1 MKNQPLLLTLA
12 VLVVSI
18 AVFVAVYR
26 GDHASEYLAKLDTPA
41 WMDMS
46 NTTAELRSVIKRMGS
61 NVDIQNFQS
70 SFNGMFYSSF
80 KYAHDP
86 SRVSLNLA
94 AKGVSAKYPVVIIPG
109 FVTSGLELW
118 HGLSCFKG
126 ARDSSR
132 WCTSLP
138 RDKQSTCHHPLVA
151 HLRVIHGQRS

>member
-1 MKNQPLLLTLA
+1 MKRQPLLTTLA

-18 AVFVAVYR
+18 AVFVAIYR

-46 NTTAELRSVIKRMGS
+46 NTTAELRSVLKRMGS
-61 NVDIQNFQS
+61 NVDIQNLQS
-70 SFNGMFYSSF
+70 PFNTMFYSSF

-86 SRVSLNLA
+86 SRVSLKLA
-94 AKGVSAKYPVVIIPG
+94 EEGVTAKYPVVIIPG

-126 ARDSSR
+126 VGLSQLKG
-132 WCTSLP
+132 W
-138 RDKQSTCHHPLVA
+138 PL
-151 HLRVIHGQRS
+151 LT